1 METCCQNKYLTRR
14 EYVEEEMKKEA
25 IYSKKEVTSRAQIFK
40 PLMSPRIDSKE
51 PIPPG
56 CVAWWAGITT
66 LFLLGS

>member
-25 IYSKKEVTSRAQIFK
+25 IYSKKEVTSRARILKF
-40 PLMSPRIDSKE
+40 LMSQRIDSKE

-56 CVAWWAGITT
+56 CVAW
-66 LFLLGS
+66 